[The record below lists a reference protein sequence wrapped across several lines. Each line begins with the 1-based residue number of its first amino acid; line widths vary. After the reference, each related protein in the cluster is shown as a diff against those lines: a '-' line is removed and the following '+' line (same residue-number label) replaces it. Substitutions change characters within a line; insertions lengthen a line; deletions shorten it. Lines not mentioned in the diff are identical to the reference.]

1 MIDAMSK
8 GETFEFQFPK
18 YQHIFK
24 DTYGLFA
31 YQEQLMAL
39 AGQMSGFDSI
49 KQDTL
54 RKSTGKKDEVL
65 LNSLKEDFING
76 AIANGESKK
85 ELETF
90 WEQMLGFARYAFNK
104 SHKKIKSVT
113 CKIVD
118 RPMFE
123 CNNTCINK
131 EYRGYDFN
139 LG

>member
-1 MIDAMSK
+1 MIFSVKGPLPGPLQLGMDKMMIDAMSK

-54 RKSTGKKDEVL
+54 RKATGRT
-65 LNSLKEDFING
+65 IN
-76 AIANGESKK
+76 
-85 ELETF
+85 LEF
-90 WEQMLGFARYAFNK
+90 CP
-104 SHKKIKSVT
+104 S
-113 CKIVD
+113 
-118 RPMFE
+118 
-123 CNNTCINK
+123 
-131 EYRGYDFN
+131 
-139 LG
+139 

>member
-54 RKSTGKKDEVL
+54 RKATGRTI
-65 LNSLKEDFING
+65 DFYLFSFIMY
-76 AIANGESKK
+76 IY
-85 ELETF
+85 LVIWRLYETDNNR
-90 WEQMLGFARYAFNK
+90 RYTK
-104 SHKKIKSVT
+104 
-113 CKIVD
+113 
-118 RPMFE
+118 
-123 CNNTCINK
+123 
-131 EYRGYDFN
+131 YN
-139 LG
+139 LQAGKRI